1 MKLQEAMQASASAL
15 STGSDFA
22 GKLLGMADANATYAK
37 KPRDSLQS
45 ATDASMTVSMDM
57 LLQDSLQQM
66 QQWLNIN
73 DLQVQKSKE
82 QGGSNGTP

>member
-15 STGSDFA
+15 SDGSDFA
-22 GKLLGMADANATYAK
+22 GKLLGMADANAVYAK